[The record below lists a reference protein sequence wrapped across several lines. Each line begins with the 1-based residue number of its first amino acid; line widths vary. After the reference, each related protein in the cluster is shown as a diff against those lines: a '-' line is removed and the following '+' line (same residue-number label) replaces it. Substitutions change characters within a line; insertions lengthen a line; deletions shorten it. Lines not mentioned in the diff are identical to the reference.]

1 MHSQVYDQNWEN
13 ALLELGL
20 DARGVTTLQN
30 SEVNTTLLR
39 TWLRKL
45 RQICTH
51 PQVGQLQK
59 TGDKTYK
66 PGVLKTM
73 GEVLEAMK
81 DQNCRNVMDDRRN
94 KARSPRPSPAPP
106 VNVFLLDQ

>member
-1 MHSQVYDQNWEN
+1 LEK

-20 DARGVTTLQN
+20 NARGVAN
-30 SEVNTTLLR
+30 GEVDATLLR

-59 TGDKTYK
+59 PGDKSSK
-66 PGVLKTM
+66 FGVLKTM
-73 GEVLEAMK
+73 GQVLEGMK
-81 DQNCRNVMDDRRN
+81 DQNWRNIWDGICS
-94 KARSPRPSPAPP
+94 KARSDLNLSCTFIDTSA
-106 VNVFLLDQ
+106 LD

>member
-1 MHSQVYDQNWEN
+1 MPSQVYDQSWEN
-13 ALLELGL
+13 ALLQLGL

-39 TWLRKL
+39 SCLRKL

-59 TGDKTYK
+59 PGDKTHK

-73 GEVLEAMK
+73 RQVLEGMR
-81 DQNCRNVMDDRRN
+81 DQNWRNVMDDRRN
-94 KARSPRPSPAPP
+94 KARRSRLFPCTPR
-106 VNVFLLDQ
+106 

>member
-1 MHSQVYDQNWEN
+1 VLSQVYDQNWEER
-13 ALLELGL
+13 LLQLGL
-20 DARGVTTLQN
+20 DARGVATLQN

-39 TWLRKL
+39 SWLRKL

-59 TGDKTYK
+59 PGDKTYK

-73 GEVLEAMK
+73 EQVLEGMK
-81 DQNCRNVMDDRRN
+81 DQNWRNVMDDRRN
-94 KARSPRPSPAPP
+94 KARSSRPLPCTTR
-106 VNVFLLDQ
+106 

>member
-1 MHSQVYDQNWEN
+1 MQ
-13 ALLELGL
+13 LGL
-20 DARGVTTLQN
+20 DARGVTTSQN

-59 TGDKTYK
+59 PGDKAYK

-73 GEVLEAMK
+73 GEVLEGMK
-81 DQNCRNVMDDRRN
+81 DQNWRNIMDHSRN
-94 KARSPRPSPAPP
+94 KARSPRPSPAATH
-106 VNVFLLDQ
+106 

>member
-1 MHSQVYDQNWEN
+1 VLSQVYDQNWEN
-13 ALLELGL
+13 ALLQLGL
-20 DARGVTTLQN
+20 DARGVITLPN

-59 TGDKTYK
+59 PGDKTYK

-73 GEVLEAMK
+73 SEVLEGMK
-81 DQNCRNVMDDRRN
+81 DQNWRNVMDDRRN
-94 KARSPRPSPAPP
+94 KARSSRPSPAPP
-106 VNVFLLDQ
+106 VNVFPLDQ

>member
-1 MHSQVYDQNWEN
+1 VLSQVYDQNWEN
-13 ALLELGL
+13 ALLQLGL
-20 DARGVTTLQN
+20 DARGVTTLRN

-59 TGDKTYK
+59 PGDKTYK

-73 GEVLEAMK
+73 GEVLEGMK
-81 DQNCRNVMDDRRN
+81 DQNWRNVMDDRRN

-106 VNVFLLDQ
+106 VNVFPLDQ